1 MLYTPEG
8 MYFSELTINNSG
20 IYKIINVRGNIKVDK
35 NIFSIVVTGKSSGIG
50 DVIIIYNNGL
60 IELIDVTVYKK

>member
-1 MLYTPEG
+1 MLYTPKG

-20 IYKIINVRGNIKVDK
+20 IYKIMNVRGNIKVDK

>member
-1 MLYTPEG
+1 M
-8 MYFSELTINNSG
+8 
-20 IYKIINVRGNIKVDK
+20 NVRGNIKVDK

-60 IELIDVTVYKK
+60 IKLIDVTVYKK